1 MRRAARRTRAIHWV
15 AGAACLWWGG
25 AATSAGAAKAE
36 FELKL
41 ATVAPEGSTWMKT
54 MRDIDAEVRTATAGA
69 VGFKVYPGGVQG
81 DEMVVLRKVRSG
93 QLHGGGLTGLGLG
106 AIAPA
111 ARVMELPFLF
121 ENYAAIDKAYDC
133 IGPELEKQLQAGGY
147 TLLGWAEVGFVYL
160 FAKDA
165 IATQADL
172 KKAKMWLWEG
182 DPLAASFYQHAGV
195 VPVPLAVTDVMTSLQ
210 TRLIDAVYSS
220 PLACLAL
227 QWFTRVATFTDV
239 PITFAS
245 GAVVVSNEAWARIP
259 EAHRA
264 TVLGICRKRF
274 RSLVERSRT
283 QNAEA
288 LVEIEKSGVKRVTVA
303 AAEVQRFR
311 DLGQAVWQ
319 EQKGK
324 LYPPELLDAVQ
335 RRDCAAS
342 PVGSGGTR

>member
-1 MRRAARRTRAIHWV
+1 MRRAWTSRWLHGM
-15 AGAACLWWGG
+15 AGAVLLCGSATG
-25 AATSAGAAKAE
+25 AAGAAKAE
-36 FELKL
+36 YELKL

-54 MRDIDAEVRTATAGA
+54 MREIDTAVRSATAGA

-111 ARVMELPFLF
+111 TRVMELPFLF
-121 ENYAAIDKAYDC
+121 ESYADIDKAYDC
-133 IGPELEKQLQAGGY
+133 VGADLEKRLQDGGF

-160 FAKDA
+160 FTKDP
-165 IATQADL
+165 IATQNDL

-182 DPLAASFYQHAGV
+182 VPLAESFYRQAGI

-227 QWFTRVATFTDV
+227 QWFTRIGHCTDL

-245 GAVVVSNEAWARIP
+245 GAVVVSNDAWRRIP
-259 EAHRA
+259 EAHRT
-264 TVLGICRKRF
+264 TVLAICRQHF
-274 RSLVERSRT
+274 RVLVERSRT

-288 LVEIEKSGVKRVTVA
+288 LEEIEKSGVKRVTVA
-303 AAEVQRFR
+303 PAEVQRFR
-311 DLGQAVWQ
+311 AIGQAVWQ
-319 EQKGK
+319 EQQGK
-324 LYPPELLDAVQ
+324 LYPAELLEAVR
-335 RRDCAAS
+335 RRDCAPGAA
-342 PVGSGGTR
+342 GTSR